1 MIFTRLYSS
10 IFLFFFLIL
19 SLQSIYSFKLLF
31 IHLVYFFIIWEYLR
45 IIKFAK
51 VSETI
56 NCNEEEKNNIL
67 LTRIKL
73 DNSGYFLIFLLQI
86 FLLIKLNNSFVY
98 ILLILITLFFVI
110 KNKNSLLYISG
121 LLYFSTPFFFFNSL
135 SYNESINFL
144 VFTFIISISTDVGAF
159 FFGKFFGGPKLVKLI
174 SPNKTWSGFFG
185 GIFLSFFVYN
195 FFYEGFLKSTLIV
208 SIIFFLSILSQ
219 IGDLVVSYFKRKFIL
234 KNTGNLIPGHGGI
247 IDRLDSFVL
256 LSNILFILYLLNFDF
271 SFIFVL

>member
-1 MIFTRLYSS
+1 MIFTRFYSS

-31 IHLVYFFIIWEYLR
+31 IHFVYFFIIWEYLR

-51 VSETI
+51 ISETI
-56 NCNEEEKNNIL
+56 NCSEEEKNNIL

-86 FLLIKLNNSFVY
+86 FLFFKLNNSFVY

-110 KNKNSLLYISG
+110 KNKISLLYISG
-121 LLYFSTPFFFFNSL
+121 LIYFSIPFFFFNFL

-185 GIFLSFFVYN
+185 GIFLSAFVYN

-208 SIIFFLSILSQ
+208 LMIFFLSILSQ

-234 KNTGNLIPGHGGI
+234 KNTGNFIPGHGGV